1 MLCAR
6 ISRAIASAVSSFF
19 LLVLKMCEKE
29 AVLSALNA
37 IMALNGEAG
46 ASNDS
51 LEAMLTGVLE
61 GRGKA
66 AFDCFCRDIMS
77 CIHGCFRH
85 FNKVLPQLA
94 KTRAHRDFHQAR
106 LQTIPVIWKSFASAA
121 GLQRIER
128 HNLQSVSRHL
138 LDHCMEDLF

>member
-1 MLCAR
+1 MLCTR
-6 ISRAIASAVSSFF
+6 ISRAIALAAASFF

-37 IMALNGEAG
+37 IIALNGEAG
-46 ASNDS
+46 ASNG
-51 LEAMLTGVLE
+51 MLTGVLE

-94 KTRAHRDFHQAR
+94 KTRTHRDFYQAR
-106 LQTIPVIWKSFASAA
+106 LQTIPVTVDP
-121 GLQRIER
+121 R
-128 HNLQSVSRHL
+128 
-138 LDHCMEDLF
+138 

>member
-6 ISRAIASAVSSFF
+6 ISRAIALAVASFF

-37 IMALNGEAG
+37 IMALNSEAG

-66 AFDCFCRDIMS
+66 AFDCFVGISCLASMVVSDISTRYYRNWQKQGPTETFIKPDCRPYQLYGNRLHQQLDYRES
-77 CIHGCFRH
+77 NGTT
-85 FNKVLPQLA
+85 FNQ
-94 KTRAHRDFHQAR
+94 
-106 LQTIPVIWKSFASAA
+106 
-121 GLQRIER
+121 
-128 HNLQSVSRHL
+128 
-138 LDHCMEDLF
+138 

>member
-6 ISRAIASAVSSFF
+6 ISRAIALAVASFF

-94 KTRAHRDFHQAR
+94 KTRAHRPYQLYGNRLHQ
-106 LQTIPVIWKSFASAA
+106 Q
-121 GLQRIER
+121 
-128 HNLQSVSRHL
+128 
-138 LDHCMEDLF
+138 LDYRELNGTTFNQ